1 MLAMT
6 LFICLPP
13 VRYMW
18 NLAMSYEL
26 INGIEGKI
34 VMTVM
39 TFREVDML
47 IDPLVC

>member
-1 MLAMT
+1 
-6 LFICLPP
+6 
-13 VRYMW
+13 
-18 NLAMSYEL
+18 MSYEL

-47 IDPLVC
+47 IDP